1 MDSRRSPT
9 VGRNAHLSDQP
20 VEVVRHDDNRRR
32 TRRSRP
38 ADPERGH
45 QRHHQSVFIS
55 MLELVGARAR
65 AARVAVQPSHA
76 TIRAS
81 TSGERCATGTCS
93 SGGTGMERFWSID
106 VSFQP
111 TRASGFREVVGSIG
125 ASRGRLLLTNY
136 ESLTMAAQFPDV
148 TLPQA
153 DERGQV
159 LSVSPGLYDCRI
171 VQLSDPESDAPFEE
185 TVSFVYEFTRAT
197 SSREVWSELPWRAA

>member
-1 MDSRRSPT
+1 
-9 VGRNAHLSDQP
+9 
-20 VEVVRHDDNRRR
+20 
-32 TRRSRP
+32 
-38 ADPERGH
+38 
-45 QRHHQSVFIS
+45 
-55 MLELVGARAR
+55 
-65 AARVAVQPSHA
+65 
-76 TIRAS
+76 
-81 TSGERCATGTCS
+81 
-93 SGGTGMERFWSID
+93 MERFWSID